1 MLTDTNEK
9 GKKALFILLIT
20 AGILTSAFLLYKVYR
35 HRSAFWGQSGLS
47 VSVSYGDAEVY
58 FDDSKLGNTP
68 YQSWEVKPGSHL
80 VKVKGPLN
88 SYEATI
94 PFTTNSREVPQVV
107 INRDLGISRSFSS
120 GQNFWIDYK
129 DLSSKISLV
138 SEPSQATV
146 FIDDAEVGKT
156 PYSSSV
162 LSDGEYD
169 LRVEKAGFEPQ
180 TARVKIK
187 KNYKLNVSVQ
197 LFLIPVPDKSA
208 VIPGSKVVY
217 DLSSDLNELTLDV
230 PLWVNGIV
238 YWNKTRNTALKFSYF
253 IDYLGNIYGADG
265 SPVTGNDKFALKAGD
280 TIAYLGRKS
289 DSGLTNEAKTALERF
304 TGIDLIGKKVKV
316 LSTGTG
322 WLRVRSEPS
331 LTASEIGRINS
342 GDEVSVLEERTEWLK
357 VLFGDGKE
365 GWVSSSY
372 VVEVRP

>member
-265 SPVTGNDKFALKAGD
+265 SRVTGNDKFALKAGD